1 MTILFKNVFTIYIYS
16 TDKIFFLFLYNIYL
30 YNYIKRWPKIS
41 FFVTNKITKLVYSSK
56 FKGIIKTNAI
66 Y

>member
-16 TDKIFFLFLYNIYL
+16 TNKIFFLFLYNIYL

-41 FFVTNKITKLVYSSK
+41 FFCDKQNYQARL
-56 FKGIIKTNAI
+56 
-66 Y
+66 